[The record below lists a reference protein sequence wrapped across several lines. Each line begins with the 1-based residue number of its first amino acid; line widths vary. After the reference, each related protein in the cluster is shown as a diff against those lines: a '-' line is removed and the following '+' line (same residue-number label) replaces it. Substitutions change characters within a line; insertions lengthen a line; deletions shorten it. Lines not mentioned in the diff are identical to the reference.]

1 MEQSQYTK
9 NLLKKCEDMGLR
21 VQVRDID
28 GRIQPEGQEPM
39 SEKDFAHWVWEQEK
53 KR

>member
-1 MEQSQYTK
+1 MEQSKYLES
-9 NLLKKCEDMGLR
+9 LLKKCEALGCR
-21 VQVRDID
+21 VTVRED
-28 GRIQPEGQEPM
+28 GRIQPEGQDAM